1 LHREKGERKANTPE
15 RSYQLLVARTSPT
28 TRRRDPRLG
37 STSTSDSTFQ
47 RRRQSRAIPALAAG
61 GHGGELRALHGEQ
74 VDDERT
80 WARSELSSTLAA
92 ARLRSRER
100 RGCQGP
106 GDGNGV
112 FKVRRG
118 ATVTRLR
125 ASRRASHARQAR
137 SARRRPRRFGNG
149 GERRTRFNNREDGRP
164 DLWGPGCR
172 GSARGWFGP
181 EAEEFSPC
189 IAEGEKD
196 EWAKGLEFSP
206 VAQFCFPF
214 FYSISDPFLFIQILI
229 FEF

>member
-1 LHREKGERKANTPE
+1 MHREKGEGKANTPE
-15 RSYQLLVARTSPT
+15 RSYQPLVARTSPT

-137 SARRRPRRFGNG
+137 SARRRPRGFGYG
-149 GERRTRFNNREDGRP
+149 GEGASDVPGPPISETRPLTLRTGKRPPCDRELARARWEVWAGGGFVG
-164 DLWGPGCR
+164 GPN
-172 GSARGWFGP
+172 
-181 EAEEFSPC
+181 
-189 IAEGEKD
+189 
-196 EWAKGLEFSP
+196 
-206 VAQFCFPF
+206 
-214 FYSISDPFLFIQILI
+214 
-229 FEF
+229 